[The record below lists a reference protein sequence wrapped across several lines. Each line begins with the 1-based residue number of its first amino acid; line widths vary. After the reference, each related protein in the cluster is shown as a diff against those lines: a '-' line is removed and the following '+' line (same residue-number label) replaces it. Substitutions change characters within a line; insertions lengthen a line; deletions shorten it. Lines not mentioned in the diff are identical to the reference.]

1 MTKQMTSFKNTFQKT
16 LESFKLIKMEKKFYT
31 ISAIWQMCANTI
43 VEAESLEEAL
53 IKVYE
58 APLPTDAEYL
68 VGSFEIDRTNLEEG
82 EYKQEWETIKD
93 NF

>member
-1 MTKQMTSFKNTFQKT
+1 
-16 LESFKLIKMEKKFYT
+16 MEKKFYT

-68 VGSFEIDRTNLEEG
+68 VGSFEIDKTNLEEG

>member
-1 MTKQMTSFKNTFQKT
+1 MS
-16 LESFKLIKMEKKFYT
+16 
-31 ISAIWQMCANTI
+31 ANTI

-53 IKVYE
+53 MKVYE